1 MNSINPQ
8 DLESEKCVVNFGDR
22 DTRSQWISVATE
34 AEERYLMG
42 MATSTLRGSKP
53 ARCKPPLPAG
63 IAESEIPHGCFAE
76 ASDQA
81 GGNHQHAGRQGRRYY
96 LAAQLR

>member
-1 MNSINPQ
+1 
-8 DLESEKCVVNFGDR
+8 GDR

-42 MATSTLRGSKP
+42 MATSTLRGIETSSVQAAASPRALPNRRFLMVASLKP
-53 ARCKPPLPAG
+53 VTKRAT
-63 IAESEIPHGCFAE
+63 ITST
-76 ASDQA
+76 QA
-81 GGNHQHAGRQGRRYY
+81 DKAVRYY